1 MKNFIT
7 RAISAFWFAGALIFS
22 ILFHKLTFIGLF
34 FILMLF
40 CIYEF
45 NRLIKLKSAF
55 PYIIGIMMFVFGNI
69 FNVEEIPDKYIGIF
83 RYAGVFL
90 FLTIFVTFV
99 SILFYKKE
107 EIVNHLGKIF
117 LSVIYIAVPFSLI
130 AQIPFLNPEI
140 KYVNTTIL
148 GVFILIWSNDTF
160 AYIIGSNFGKHKL
173 LERISPNKT
182 IEGFLGGML
191 ATFLVSYILSSIF
204 NQLSFNQLSF
214 NQWFTIALLV
224 STFGVLGDLI
234 ESMFK
239 RQAGVKDSSDF
250 IPGHG
255 GFLDRLDSVIF
266 AAPFIFIYLQF
277 ISYNVS

>member
-1 MKNFIT
+1 MKNFLT
-7 RAISAFWFAGALIFS
+7 RAKSAFWFAGTLIFC

-45 NRLIKLKSAF
+45 NRLIKLKSVF
-55 PYIIGIMMFVFGNI
+55 PYIIGVMMFIFGNI
-69 FNVEEIPDKYIGIF
+69 FNVEEVPYIGLF
-83 RYAGVFL
+83 RYAGVLL

-107 EIVNHLGKIF
+107 EVVNHLGKIF
-117 LSVIYIAVPFSLI
+117 LSVIYIAVPFTLI
-130 AQIPFLNPEI
+130 AQIPFLNPNI
-140 KYVNTTIL
+140 QYINTTIL
-148 GVFILIWSNDTF
+148 GVFLLIWTNDTF

-191 ATFLVSYILSSIF
+191 AAFAGSYILSTFFDSYT
-204 NQLSFNQLSF
+204 LL
-214 NQWFTIALLV
+214 QWFVIAFIV

-239 RQAGVKDSSDF
+239 RQAGVKDSGDF

>member
-1 MKNFIT
+1 MFI
-7 RAISAFWFAGALIFS
+7 
-22 ILFHKLTFIGLF
+22 
-34 FILMLF
+34 
-40 CIYEF
+40 
-45 NRLIKLKSAF
+45 
-55 PYIIGIMMFVFGNI
+55 FGNI
-69 FNVEEIPDKYIGIF
+69 FNVEEVPYIGIF
-83 RYAGVFL
+83 RYAGVLL

-107 EIVNHLGKIF
+107 EVVNHLGKIF
-117 LSVIYIAVPFSLI
+117 LSVIYIAVPFTLI
-130 AQIPFLNPEI
+130 AQIPFLNPNI
-140 KYVNTTIL
+140 QYINTTIL
-148 GVFILIWSNDTF
+148 GVFLLIWINDTF

-191 ATFLVSYILSSIF
+191 AAFLGSYILSTFFDSYT
-204 NQLSFNQLSF
+204 LS
-214 NQWFTIALLV
+214 QWFIIAFIV

-239 RQAGVKDSSDF
+239 RQAGVKDSGDF

>member
-7 RAISAFWFAGALIFS
+7 RSISAFWFAGALIFS

-40 CIYEF
+40 CLYEF
-45 NRLIKLKSAF
+45 NRLINLKSAF
-55 PYIIGIMMFVFGNI
+55 PYTIGVLLYIFVNI
-69 FNVEEIPDKYIGIF
+69 FNVEQLPYVGIF
-83 RYAGVFL
+83 KYAGVIL
-90 FLTIFVTFV
+90 FLTMFATFV
-99 SILFYKKE
+99 SVLFYKKE
-107 EIVNHLGKIF
+107 EVVSHLGKIF
-117 LSVIYIAVPFSLI
+117 LSVVYIAVPFSLI
-130 AQIPFLNPEI
+130 AQIPFLNSDFQ
-140 KYVNTTIL
+140 YVKETIL
-148 GVFILIWSNDTF
+148 GVFILIWTNDSF
-160 AYIIGSNFGKHKL
+160 AYIVGSNIGKHKL

-191 ATFLVSYILSSIF
+191 AAFGMSYLLSNFF
-204 NQLSFNQLSF
+204 NSHPFS
-214 NQWFTIALLV
+214 QWFFIALIV

-239 RQAGVKDSSDF
+239 RQAGVKDSGDF

-277 ISYNVS
+277 VTDHVS